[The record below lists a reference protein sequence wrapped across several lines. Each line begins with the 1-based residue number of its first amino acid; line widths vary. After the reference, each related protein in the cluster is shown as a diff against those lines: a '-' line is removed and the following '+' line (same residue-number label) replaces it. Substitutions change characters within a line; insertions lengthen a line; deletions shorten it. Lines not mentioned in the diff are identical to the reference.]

1 MCVSR
6 ERLAVTQLSTGTPY
20 SCSPTSS
27 SWQPV
32 KQGFNSSPDHRQ
44 KKKKPSFVP
53 SQLIAF
59 LGFGL
64 CKVRPDVSSSEQVCE
79 EGRWE
84 SLLPSS
90 HMWISDPTA
99 GFLCKT
105 RTRFSHFS
113 EGERNNL
120 KVTLK
125 LSLEAQVELSKKE
138 KVTFF
143 SLGRNSRIPAGQCGE
158 VSWGLGGS
166 SGRSPGSRGS
176 RILGGPLLVVWPGLH
191 SAEPP

>member
-1 MCVSR
+1 
-6 ERLAVTQLSTGTPY
+6 
-20 SCSPTSS
+20 
-27 SWQPV
+27 
-32 KQGFNSSPDHRQ
+32 
-44 KKKKPSFVP
+44 
-53 SQLIAF
+53 
-59 LGFGL
+59 
-64 CKVRPDVSSSEQVCE
+64 
-79 EGRWE
+79 
-84 SLLPSS
+84 
-90 HMWISDPTA
+90 MWISDPTA